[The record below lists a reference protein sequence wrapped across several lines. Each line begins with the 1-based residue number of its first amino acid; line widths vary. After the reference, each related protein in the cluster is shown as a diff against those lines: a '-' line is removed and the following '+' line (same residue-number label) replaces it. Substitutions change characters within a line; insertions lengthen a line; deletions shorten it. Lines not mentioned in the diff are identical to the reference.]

1 MSTCR
6 EIAPLWLPPGTAST
20 WVCQCGGINP
30 CTETTCQ
37 RCDPMT
43 TPSVLPSLPATDVP
57 AGPLNLA
64 DAWSVLA
71 EAGECRYDRDLHAGP
86 NHPEGAHERA
96 ARVQVAREVCGP
108 CPVRALCLA
117 YALTVRPAT
126 GVWAACTAEEIGH
139 LADTLPEL
147 AEVA

>member
-1 MSTCR
+1 MSHSSTR
-6 EIAPLWLPPGTAST
+6 AQRGLTWLPPGTAST
-20 WVCQCGGINP
+20 QELNP
-30 CTETTCQ
+30 
-37 RCDPMT
+37 
-43 TPSVLPSLPATDVP
+43 
-57 AGPLNLA
+57 A

-86 NHPEGAHERA
+86 DHPESEHERA

-117 YALTVRPAT
+117 YAVAVRPAT
-126 GVWAACTAEEIGH
+126 GVWAAHTAEEIGH
-139 LADTLPEL
+139 LADVLPAL